1 MNPIRQIAFYLT
13 AVLFSACL
21 IQGEMVWISEY
32 SGKRMPAEQNDADLF
47 QEYQQAVEAV
57 WEELEWFPIPLSDT
71 NPRAEVTFENSWLA
85 ERNYGGMRQ
94 HEGTDLMAAIDQA
107 GYYPVISIT
116 DGTVEQIGWLEKGG
130 WRIGI
135 RSGNGNYYYY
145 AHLHSY
151 ASEWKAGDAVQ
162 AGELLG
168 YMGDSGY
175 GPEGTTGEFPV
186 HLHLG
191 IYLPLGADQEKAVNP
206 YWMLRYLESRKLTYV
221 Y

>member
-1 MNPIRQIAFYLT
+1 M
-13 AVLFSACL
+13 
-21 IQGEMVWISEY
+21 G
-32 SGKRMPAEQNDADLF
+32 
-47 QEYQQAVEAV
+47 QAVKYESNPADC
-57 WEELEWFPIPLSDT
+57 ILSYCCSFFCMPDPGRNGLDQRILRKT
-71 NPRAEVTFENSWLA
+71 HACRT
-85 ERNYGGMRQ
+85 ERRGSVSGVPAGSGSRMGRTGMVS
-94 HEGTDLMAAIDQA
+94 DSSVQA

-206 YWMLRYLESRKLTYV
+206 YWMLRYLESRKLTYA